1 MLAVVKTPRTKRERF
16 SFPGEIPKYLIDQL
30 KSKYGKSFELFE
42 DNDNELMDVNDTEW
56 YQDYK
61 KNKSPGRNLRGQ
73 LNLFNMTQG
82 ELGKKIGVSK
92 QKICDFEKD
101 RIVISK
107 NIAIKLA
114 DLFDVSTDDFLK

>member
-1 MLAVVKTPRTKRERF
+1 MLAVVKTSRTKREKF
-16 SFPGEIPKYLIDQL
+16 SIHGEIPKYLIDQL

-42 DNDNELMDVNDTEW
+42 DNDNELMDVNDTKW

-73 LNLFNMTQG
+73 RNLFNMTQG

-114 DLFDVSTDDFLK
+114 DLFDVSTDEFLK